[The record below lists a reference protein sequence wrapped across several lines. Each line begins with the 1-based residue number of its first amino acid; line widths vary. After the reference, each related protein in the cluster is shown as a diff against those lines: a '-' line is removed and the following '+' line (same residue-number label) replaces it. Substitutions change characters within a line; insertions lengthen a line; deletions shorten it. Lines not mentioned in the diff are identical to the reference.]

1 MQLKP
6 PKPIRQALTLATCG
20 MLTSVAP
27 AASVLAADTSL
38 EVDSAILFYSE
49 TDRVQA
55 IEPVVRVRKEIG
67 DDEFVSARVVI
78 DFEPGTC
85 ATASMGPRGT
95 MRKRS
100 G

>member
-20 MLTSVAP
+20 LLTSVAP
-27 AASVLAADTSL
+27 AASALAVGTPL
-38 EVDSAILFYSE
+38 EADSAILFYSE

-78 DFEPGTC
+78 DALTGSS
-85 ATASMGPRGT
+85 A
-95 MRKRS
+95 
-100 G
+100 